1 MHRKSNYARSATES
15 AEVLVQMS
23 CILIL
28 MVTVKDYD
36 LEVLYTILH
45 ASKSLKVEVCCRVE
59 A

>member
-1 MHRKSNYARSATES
+1 MHRKSNYVRSTTES

-36 LEVLYTILH
+36 LEVLYTIH